1 MTHTTTPSFRKARP
15 APNSSTGGWA
25 LWMPLRIHRMG
36 TSRAKHRKEAME
48 VPGAQ
53 EAMAGG
59 LHGRGLVPRPGH
71 SSRNPST
78 PKKMSMGHLGVSGAR
93 HRNRTHSNKTVY
105 RTIQTGQ
112 NNPQEQEALLGRDW
126 KLRSL
131 QSMTW
136 SQGPSPGC
144 LRNRS
149 HIYDRRGRRH
159 L

>member
-1 MTHTTTPSFRKARP
+1 M
-15 APNSSTGGWA
+15 N
-25 LWMPLRIHRMG
+25 RIHRTG
-36 TSRAKHRKEAME
+36 TSRAECRKEAIA

-59 LHGRGLVPRPGH
+59 LRGRGLVPQPGH

-78 PKKMSMGHLGVSGAR
+78 PSQNFHGASRGYQEPSGAR

-105 RTIQTGQ
+105 RKIQTGQ
-112 NNPQEQEALLGRDW
+112 DNPQEQEALLGRAR

-131 QSMTW
+131 QGMTW

-144 LRNRS
+144 LRNRF
-149 HIYDRRGRRH
+149 HFYYRRGRR
-159 L
+159 LGMASAAMTRGAACP

>member
-1 MTHTTTPSFRKARP
+1 MTHDNSHSRKARP
-15 APNSSTGGWA
+15 APNSSTGKGGWA
-25 LWMPLRIHRMG
+25 LW
-36 TSRAKHRKEAME
+36 TSRARHRKEATE

-78 PKKMSMGHLGVSGAR
+78 PQKMSMGHLGVSGAR

-112 NNPQEQEALLGRDW
+112 DNPQEQEALLGRAR

-131 QSMTW
+131 QGMTW
-136 SQGPSPGC
+136 SQEPSSGC

-149 HIYDRRGRRH
+149 HIYDRRGRR
-159 L
+159 LL